1 MNRKKSLRTK
11 LLALLI
17 IPMVLIWGGFNIYSY
32 SSSQGMLKEQILAA
46 MNHQVL
52 ENSKGIQA
60 ELVVGEEAVSL
71 ISAYMGNEGIS
82 KETELNFLKN
92 VKATSKEIS
101 SAYTGYADKQSADS
115 QGVTEKEKPAG
126 YDPTSRGWYKTAVAA
141 DGFAYTAVYKESKTG
156 KLAAGVV
163 KKIQRGGQTVG
174 VAGITIDIDSIR
186 NKAEAIKLG
195 ETGYA
200 AVFDAKGN
208 VISYPGAELG
218 QNISEIEGGSLAG
231 IAESLL
237 SKDGATVESKLKDK
251 DYYMASAPIGT
262 TGWTFVTMVPE
273 EEMMAPVKK
282 LGHGYIISCLIG
294 IIILCAI
301 IVWIANGI
309 VGRLQNVD
317 NLVGKIAEG
326 DLRLAPQDNEV
337 ADENGDEIESLLA
350 HNQMMK
356 KNLRHLISGIKSSSE
371 ALTDSGQQVK
381 NNAEQTAV
389 ASSNVANSVTVVSQQ
404 IEGQVASFEEIKATI
419 EDMASHISNVTEH
432 AEGTRDLAKT
442 TTTATVEGG
451 KLIDGVVTQIK
462 SMADVA
468 RVAQENTAQLEES
481 SQEIGSIVE
490 LISGIAGQTNLLALN
505 AAIEA
510 ARAGEHGRGFAV
522 VAEEVRKL
530 AEQSNEAAGKIYVL
544 IQQNTEGISK
554 VIDAIGD
561 SIKNVDQSVVAVGQA
576 GQEFQQIS
584 DLVKSLNARVDGI
597 TNAMERLNQ
606 ASGNITKAADM
617 AERQAERSMDEVTQ
631 VSAAAEEQSA
641 AATDIANSSDMVA
654 EMAEQMQKEIVR
666 FKL

>member
-1 MNRKKSLRTK
+1 MNRRKSLRTK

-32 SSSQGMLKEQILAA
+32 NSSQSMLKEQILAA
-46 MNHQVL
+46 MNHQVM

-60 ELVVGEEAVSL
+60 ELVVEEEAVSL
-71 ISAYMGNEGIS
+71 IAAYMGNEGIS

-126 YDPTSRGWYKTAVAA
+126 YDPATRGWYKTAVAA

-186 NKAEAIKLG
+186 TKAEAIKLG
-195 ETGYA
+195 DTGYA

-208 VISYPGAELG
+208 VISYPGVELG
-218 QNISEIEGGSLAG
+218 QNINEIEGGALAEV
-231 IAESLL
+231 ADKLL
-237 SKDGATVESKLKDK
+237 SKEGATVESKLKDK
-251 DYYMASAPIGT
+251 DFYMASAPIGT

-282 LGHGYIISCLIG
+282 LGHGYIISCLVG
-294 IIILCAI
+294 IIILCAL
-301 IVWIANGI
+301 IVWTANGI
-309 VGRLQNVD
+309 VNRLQHVD
-317 NLVGKIAEG
+317 SLVSKIAEG
-326 DLRLAPQDNEV
+326 DLRQQPQDGDG

-350 HNQMMK
+350 RNQVMK
-356 KNLRHLISGIKSSSE
+356 QNLRQLISGIKSSAE
-371 ALTDSGQQVK
+371 ELADSSQQVK
-381 NNAEQTAV
+381 TNADQTAI

-419 EDMASHISNVTEH
+419 EDMASHISDVTDN
-432 AEGTRDLAKT
+432 AESTRDLAKT
-442 TTTATVEGG
+442 TAAATVEGG
-451 KLIDGVVTQIK
+451 KLIDGVVAQIK

-468 RVAQENTAQLEES
+468 RVAQNNTAQLEES

-530 AEQSNEAAGKIYVL
+530 AEQSNEAAGKIYQL
-544 IQQNTEGISK
+544 IQQNTEGIGN
-554 VIDAIGD
+554 VIEAIGD
-561 SIKNVDQSVVAVGQA
+561 SIKNVDQSVVAVSQA
-576 GQEFQQIS
+576 GQEFSQIS
-584 DLVKSLNARVDGI
+584 ELVKDLNVRVDAI
-597 TNAMERLNQ
+597 TTAMVRLNQ
-606 ASGNITKAADM
+606 ASGNITKAADV
-617 AERQAERSMDEVTQ
+617 AEHQAERSMDEVTQ

-641 AATDIANSSDMVA
+641 AATDIANSSDIVA
-654 EMAEQMQKEIVR
+654 DMAEQMQKDIVR